1 MESAAHVVI
10 TDFQTPMVSGAAI
23 CSHRFSDAGGIR
35 SRPCSHDRFSD
46 SDGIRSR
53 PCSHDR
59 FSDPDG
65 IRSSQRRQGRFADFN
80 RISNP

>member
-46 SDGIRSR
+46 
-53 PCSHDR
+53 
-59 FSDPDG
+59 PDG
-65 IRSSQRRQGRFADFN
+65 IRSS
-80 RISNP
+80 

>member
-23 CSHRFSDAGGIR
+23 CSH
-35 SRPCSHDRFSD
+35 RFSD

>member
-1 MESAAHVVI
+1 MTNFHTPMESAAHVVI

-23 CSHRFSDAGGIR
+23 CSHRFSD
-35 SRPCSHDRFSD
+35 

-59 FSDPDG
+59 FADPDG
-65 IRSSQRRQGRFADFN
+65 SRSSQRRQGRFADFN

>member
-23 CSHRFSDAGGIR
+23 CSHRFSD
-35 SRPCSHDRFSD
+35 

-59 FSDPDG
+59 YSDPDG

>member
-23 CSHRFSDAGGIR
+23 CSHRFSDTG
-35 SRPCSHDRFSD
+35 
-46 SDGIRSR
+46 GIRSR